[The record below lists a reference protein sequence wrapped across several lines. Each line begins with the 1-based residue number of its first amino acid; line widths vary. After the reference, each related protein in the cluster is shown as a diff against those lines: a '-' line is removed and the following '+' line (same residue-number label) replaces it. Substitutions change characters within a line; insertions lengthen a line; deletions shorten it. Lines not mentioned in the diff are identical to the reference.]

1 VSDRT
6 IAGVA
11 QEEERARRP
20 RWLKAAVAGVVAF
33 ELVAGAALLGRDRPA
48 PRTTAAS
55 PSATPTTR
63 PRVDGAAARTQRTVE
78 VTRALERR
86 AQAIRRRD
94 RTAFARTL
102 DAAKPGFV
110 KHQLAMF
117 DALAAVPLAT
127 WRYDVDP
134 DDSRDVPG
142 YGAEAWSPAA
152 TLRYAIKGFDDG
164 ETASEQFFTFVHRGD
179 EWLVANDADA
189 GRTSSKDVWDFGPV
203 SVVTGTQSLVL
214 GHPGHTAL
222 LRDVQRQADAAVP
235 RVTRV
240 WGTRW
245 ARRVVVVVPNDT
257 KELNGLLGDDAD
269 YSRIAAVAVAEL
281 PGDTGTHP
289 VGNRVIVNPGNFRR
303 LGTNGRRVVLTHEVT
318 HVATRDASTEKS
330 PTWLVEGF
338 ADYVGYLGTGLS
350 PRAICQ
356 ELAADVRKG
365 KAPRQLPGPKDFDGT
380 NERLA
385 QAYESAWLA
394 VRLIAQRDGEG
405 GLVRFYST
413 AGEHGIE
420 AAFVSL
426 RTTGDAFTGDWR
438 GYVVKTLS

>member
-11 QEEERARRP
+11 EEERTRRP
-20 RWLKAAVAGVVAF
+20 GWLKAAVAGVVAF
-33 ELVAGAALLGRDRPA
+33 ELVAGAALLGRDRPPA
-48 PRTTAAS
+48 PRTPQARPSAS
-55 PSATPTTR
+55 PATK
-63 PRVDGAAARTQRTVE
+63 PRVDGAAARIRRTVE
-78 VTRALERR
+78 VTHALERR
-86 AQAIRRRD
+86 AQAIRQRD
-94 RTAFARTL
+94 RGAFARTL
-102 DAAKPGFV
+102 DTAKPAFV
-110 KHQLAMF
+110 KSQLAMF
-117 DALAAVPLAT
+117 DALAGVPLES
-127 WRYDVDP
+127 WHYDVDP

-152 TLRYAIKGFDDG
+152 TLRYAIQGFDDG
-164 ETASEQFFTFVHRGD
+164 ETASTQYFTFVHRGGD
-179 EWLVANDADA
+179 WLVANDADA
-189 GRTSSKDVWDFGPV
+189 GRTSSRDVWDFGPV
-203 SVVTGTQSLVL
+203 SVVRGTHSLVL

-222 LRDVQRQADAAVP
+222 LRDVTRHADAAVP

-240 WGTRW
+240 WGTGW
-245 ARRVVVVVPNDT
+245 AQRVVVVVPNDT

-289 VGNRVIVNPGNFRR
+289 VGNRVIVNPVNFRR

-365 KAPRQLPGPKDFDGT
+365 KAPKALPAPKDFDCT

-394 VRLIAQRDGEG
+394 VRLIAQRTGEG
-405 GLVRFYST
+405 GLVTFYRT
-413 AGEHGIE
+413 AGDHGVE
-420 AAFVSL
+420 AAFVAM
-426 RTTGDAFTGDWR
+426 RTTDESFTSAWR
-438 GYVVKTLS
+438 DYVVRTLS